1 MSSPYQLLHLEPGRG
16 QIRFDGRFED
26 RDVTWEAT
34 IVCVPATEPQ
44 FIDIGEAATVASL
57 HRGPRLAP
65 IGETVG
71 DCRPVTIGLHVDR
84 IDEAVLHKTVIMIR
98 QYKRLRRGRYRFG

>member
-34 IVCVPATEPQ
+34 IVCVPADEPQ
-44 FIDIGEAATVASL
+44 YIDVS
-57 HRGPRLAP
+57 
-65 IGETVG
+65 ETVG
-71 DCRPVTIGLHVDR
+71 DYRPVTIGLHVDR

>member
-1 MSSPYQLLHLEPGRG
+1 MSSPYQLLLLEPGRG

-34 IVCVPATEPQ
+34 IVCVPANEQQ
-44 FIDIGEAATVASL
+44 FIDVG
-57 HRGPRLAP
+57 AP
-65 IGETVG
+65 AG
-71 DCRPVTIGLHVDR
+71 DFRPVTIGLHVEQ